1 MRSWLM
7 VPGLRDKVAVVTG
20 ATQTMGETIARRLA
34 ADGAHVVGFGR
45 SAERGRAV
53 AARLTAEGGSA
64 TFVEGDIT
72 NDDDV
77 RALVDQTV
85 ESFGRL
91 DIVVNNAAAVELI
104 RTGVETGVVDEPAAA
119 FEWQFRVGLFGPLRL
134 AQLAIPHMVRGGG
147 GAFVT
152 ISSQGGHRAFPGM
165 TSYGPVKAAAEAL
178 SRQIAVDYGDRNIRS
193 NCVVVGS
200 IRVEQN
206 ERVHDDP
213 ALGAQLRD
221 MQMLPIP
228 GSPEHIASAVAF
240 LAGDD
245 AEFISGVALPVDGG
259 LMAKA
264 PMSKT
269 GFSDWMD
276 HLSTGHQSA
285 TTT

>member
-1 MRSWLM
+1 M
-7 VPGLRDKVAVVTG
+7 VPGLGDKVAVVTG
-20 ATQTMGETIARRLA
+20 ATQTMGAAIARRLA
-34 ADGAHVVGFGR
+34 AEGAHVVGFGR
-45 SAERGRAV
+45 SAERGHAV
-53 AARLTAEGGSA
+53 AARLTADGGSA
-64 TFVEGDIT
+64 MFVEGDIT
-72 NDDDV
+72 NEVDV
-77 RALVDQTV
+77 QTLVDRAVAT
-85 ESFGRL
+85 FGRL

-104 RTGVETGVVDEPAAA
+104 RTGVETGVADEPAAA
-119 FEWQFRVGLFGPLRL
+119 FEWQFKVGLYGPLRL

-193 NCVVVGS
+193 NCIVVGS

-206 ERVHDDP
+206 EHVHDDP
-213 ALGAQLRD
+213 VLGAQLRD
-221 MQMLPIP
+221 MQMLPAA

-245 AEFISGVALPVDGG
+245 AEFITGVALPVDGG

-264 PMSKT
+264 PMTKT
-269 GFSDWMD
+269 GFSDWMSQ
-276 HLSTGHQSA
+276 LSAGQQPA
-285 TTT
+285 AI

>member
-1 MRSWLM
+1 M
-7 VPGLRDKVAVVTG
+7 VSGLGDKVAVVTG
-20 ATQTMGETIARRLA
+20 ATQTMGAAIARRLA
-34 ADGAHVVGFGR
+34 AEGAHVVGFGR
-45 SAERGRAV
+45 SAERGHAV
-53 AARLTAEGGSA
+53 AARLTAGGGSA
-64 TFVEGDIT
+64 MFVEGDIT
-72 NDDDV
+72 NEVDV
-77 RALVDQTV
+77 QTLVDRAVAT
-85 ESFGRL
+85 FGRL

-104 RTGVETGVVDEPAAA
+104 RTGVETGVADEPAAA
-119 FEWQFRVGLFGPLRL
+119 FVWQFKVGLYGPLRL

-193 NCVVVGS
+193 NCIVAGS

-206 ERVHDDP
+206 EHVHDDP
-213 ALGAQLRD
+213 VLDAQLRD
-221 MQMLPIP
+221 MQMLPAA

-245 AEFISGVALPVDGG
+245 ADFITGVALPVDGA

-264 PMSKT
+264 PMTKT
-269 GFSDWMD
+269 GFSDWMNQ
-276 HLSTGHQSA
+276 LSAGQQPA
-285 TTT
+285 AI

>member
-1 MRSWLM
+1 M
-7 VPGLRDKVAVVTG
+7 VPGLGDKVAVVTG
-20 ATQTMGETIARRLA
+20 ATQTMGTAIARRLA
-34 ADGAHVVGFGR
+34 AEGAHVVGFGR
-45 SAERGRAV
+45 SAERGHAV
-53 AARLTAEGGSA
+53 AARLTADGGSA
-64 TFVEGDIT
+64 LFVEGDIT
-72 NDDDV
+72 NEVDV
-77 RALVDQTV
+77 QTLVDRAVAT
-85 ESFGRL
+85 FGRL

-104 RTGVETGVVDEPAAA
+104 RTGVETGVADEPAAA
-119 FEWQFRVGLFGPLRL
+119 FEWQFKVGLYGPLRL

-193 NCVVVGS
+193 NCIVVGS

-206 ERVHDDP
+206 EHVHDDP
-213 ALGAQLRD
+213 VLGAQLRD
-221 MQMLPIP
+221 MQMLPAA

-245 AEFISGVALPVDGG
+245 AEFITGVALPVDGG

-264 PMSKT
+264 PMTKT
-269 GFSDWMD
+269 GFSDWMNQ
-276 HLSTGHQSA
+276 LSAGQQPA
-285 TTT
+285 AI

>member
-1 MRSWLM
+1 M
-7 VPGLRDKVAVVTG
+7 VPGLGDKVAVVTG
-20 ATQTMGETIARRLA
+20 ATQTMGAAIARRLA
-34 ADGAHVVGFGR
+34 AEGAHVVGFGR
-45 SAERGRAV
+45 SAERGHAV
-53 AARLTAEGGSA
+53 AARLTADGGSA
-64 TFVEGDIT
+64 MFVEGDIT
-72 NDDDV
+72 NEVDV
-77 RALVDQTV
+77 QTLVDRAVAT
-85 ESFGRL
+85 FGRL

-104 RTGVETGVVDEPAAA
+104 RTGVETGVADEPAAA
-119 FEWQFRVGLFGPLRL
+119 FEWQFKVGLYGPLRL

-193 NCVVVGS
+193 NCIVVGS

-206 ERVHDDP
+206 EHVHDDP
-213 ALGAQLRD
+213 VLGAQLRD
-221 MQMLPIP
+221 MQMLPAA

-245 AEFISGVALPVDGG
+245 ADFITGVALPVDGG

-264 PMSKT
+264 PMTKT
-269 GFSDWMD
+269 GFSDWMNQ
-276 HLSTGHQSA
+276 LSAGQQPA
-285 TTT
+285 AI

>member
-1 MRSWLM
+1 M
-7 VPGLRDKVAVVTG
+7 VPGLGDKVAVVTG
-20 ATQTMGETIARRLA
+20 ATQTMGAAIARRLA
-34 ADGAHVVGFGR
+34 AEGAHVVGFGR
-45 SAERGRAV
+45 SAERGHAV
-53 AARLTAEGGSA
+53 AARLTADGGSA
-64 TFVEGDIT
+64 MFVEGDIT
-72 NDDDV
+72 NEVDV
-77 RALVDQTV
+77 QTLVDRAVAT
-85 ESFGRL
+85 FGRL

-104 RTGVETGVVDEPAAA
+104 RTGVETGVADEPAAA
-119 FEWQFRVGLFGPLRL
+119 FEWQFKVGLYGPLRL

-193 NCVVVGS
+193 NCIVVGS

-206 ERVHDDP
+206 EHVHDDP
-213 ALGAQLRD
+213 VLGAQLRD
-221 MQMLPIP
+221 MQMLPAA

-245 AEFISGVALPVDGG
+245 AEFITGIALPVDGG

-264 PMSKT
+264 PMTKT
-269 GFSDWMD
+269 GFSDWMNQ
-276 HLSTGHQSA
+276 LSAGQQPA
-285 TTT
+285 AI

>member
-1 MRSWLM
+1 M
-7 VPGLRDKVAVVTG
+7 VPGLGDKVAVVTG
-20 ATQTMGETIARRLA
+20 ATQTMGTAIARRLA
-34 ADGAHVVGFGR
+34 AEGAHVVGFGR
-45 SAERGRAV
+45 SAERGHAV
-53 AARLTAEGGSA
+53 AARLTADGGSA
-64 TFVEGDIT
+64 LFVEGDIT
-72 NDDDV
+72 NEVDV
-77 RALVDQTV
+77 QTLVDRAVAT
-85 ESFGRL
+85 FGRL

-104 RTGVETGVVDEPAAA
+104 RTGVETGVADEPAAA
-119 FEWQFRVGLFGPLRL
+119 FEWQFKVGLYGPLRL

-193 NCVVVGS
+193 NCIVVGS

-206 ERVHDDP
+206 EHVHDDP
-213 ALGAQLRD
+213 MLGAQLRD
-221 MQMLPIP
+221 MQMLPAA

-245 AEFISGVALPVDGG
+245 AEFITGVALPVDGG

-264 PMSKT
+264 PMTKS
-269 GFSDWMD
+269 GFSDWMNQ
-276 HLSTGHQSA
+276 LSAGQQPA
-285 TTT
+285 AI

>member
-1 MRSWLM
+1 M
-7 VPGLRDKVAVVTG
+7 VPGLGDKVAVVTG
-20 ATQTMGETIARRLA
+20 ATQTMGAAIARRLA
-34 ADGAHVVGFGR
+34 AEGAHVVGFGR
-45 SAERGRAV
+45 SAERGHAV
-53 AARLTAEGGSA
+53 AARLTADGGSA
-64 TFVEGDIT
+64 MFVEGDIT
-72 NDDDV
+72 NEVDV
-77 RALVDQTV
+77 QTLVDRAVAT
-85 ESFGRL
+85 FGRL

-104 RTGVETGVVDEPAAA
+104 RTGVETGVADEPAAA
-119 FEWQFRVGLFGPLRL
+119 FEWQFKVGLYGPLRL

-193 NCVVVGS
+193 NCIVVGS

-206 ERVHDDP
+206 EHVHDDP
-213 ALGAQLRD
+213 VLGAQLRD
-221 MQMLPIP
+221 MQMLPAA

-245 AEFISGVALPVDGG
+245 AEFITGVALPVDGG

-264 PMSKT
+264 PMTKT
-269 GFSDWMD
+269 GFSDWMNQ
-276 HLSTGHQSA
+276 LSAGQQPA
-285 TTT
+285 AI